1 MYKISKII
9 LGLERC
15 VNTDYQEIEKLAK
28 RALNILASYSKL
40 VKDEN
45 ENRLINEAISR
56 AYTTYNNLKSNGNK
70 SDKGSKSSL
79 EMTLSSVSYVQ
90 VEDLGEGIS

>member
-1 MYKISKII
+1 MYKISNTI

-28 RALNILASYSKL
+28 RALNILTSYSKL
-40 VKDEN
+40 VKDEK

-56 AYTTYNNLKSNGNK
+56 VYTTYNNIRSNNDKNCKSN
-70 SDKGSKSSL
+70 L

-90 VEDLGEGIS
+90 VEDLGEGLTLMD